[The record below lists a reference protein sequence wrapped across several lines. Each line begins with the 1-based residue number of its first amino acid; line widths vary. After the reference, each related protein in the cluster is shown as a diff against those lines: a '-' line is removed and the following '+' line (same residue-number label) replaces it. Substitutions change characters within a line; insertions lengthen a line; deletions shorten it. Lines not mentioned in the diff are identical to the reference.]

1 MKNNA
6 IYLLLIIILTTSV
19 TIFLTNKR
27 NTNEDLRLEISPI
40 SEEKAELI
48 TLYFPDKG
56 RQYLV
61 RENRIIAQK
70 NEQKEKLILEELIKG
85 PKKQKNG
92 IVISPEVKINS
103 IISRNDVTYID
114 LSSEFKYNMEFVSN
128 SEILAIYSVVN
139 SLTELKTIKNVKFT
153 VDGQEEGF
161 LQKYMPLDYIY
172 TRNLELVNNPIQNPI
187 EVVKKYFHCIQDD
200 EYREAYDLLY
210 KPESQNLDYSMYYH
224 YQKDKNIEK
233 HNIYT
238 YKMVEDEDLRIVTFD
253 YGEVNHN
260 NEEIYYSNKEF
271 KLKNYFGEWKIIIDD
286 MP

>member
-92 IVISPEVKINS
+92 TVISPEVKINS

-114 LSSEFKYNMEFVSN
+114 LSSEFKYNMEFGSN

-238 YKMVEDEDLRIVTFD
+238 YKMVEDKDLRIVTFD